1 MYVTAFL
8 PLNIICQVMCEW
20 NSIWC
25 GLPV

>member
-1 MYVTAFL
+1 MCVTAFL
-8 PLNIICQVMCEW
+8 PLNILCQVTCEW